1 MSLRRSLCAA
11 MLFAVVSP
19 AAAQDWKGTGRLEG
33 RILDPDGK
41 PVEGATVKLD
51 YPARGG
57 GPTVKTDKKGRWAY
71 LGIVAGPWN
80 IDVEAP
86 GFATRKG
93 VVNLPSEGARVAP
106 IEMRLEKA
114 RPAGPPPEVLQTLG
128 KAEEAYKA
136 GRHAEAIAEYQRL
149 LALRPDLATTIHQQL
164 GFAFIQMKDYP
175 KALEHLR
182 KVMEADPANAQIRAI
197 AAQAALE
204 GGMIDEGRKL
214 LEGID
219 ETTIT
224 NPDVFFNMGVNF
236 LNANRPEDAIVY
248 FGKAVAVDA
257 AYADGYFRRALAYIQ
272 VNRVP
277 EAKADL
283 QKVIA
288 LTPEGA
294 QADAA
299 RKALEQL
306 K

>member
-1 MSLRRSLCAA
+1 MSLRPALYA
-11 MLFAVVSP
+11 AVVF
-19 AAAQDWKGTGRLEG
+19 AAASAATAQDWSDGGRLEG
-33 RILDPDGK
+33 RVLDADGK
-41 PVEGATVKLD
+41 PVVGATVKLD

-57 GPTVKTDKKGRWAY
+57 GPTVKTDKKGKWAY

-86 GFATRKG
+86 GFTTLKG
-93 VVNLPSEGARVAP
+93 VVNLPSEGARVPP
-106 IEMRLEKA
+106 IEMKLEKA
-114 RPAGPPPEVLQTLG
+114 KPAGPPPEVLETLG

-136 GRHAEAIAEYQRL
+136 GRHEEAVAEYQRL

-164 GFAFIQMKDYP
+164 GFAYVQMKDYP

-197 AAQAALE
+197 TAQAALE

-236 LNANRPEDAIVY
+236 LNADQPGDAIIY
-248 FGKAVAVDA
+248 FGKAIALDA

-272 VNRVP
+272 TNRIP
-277 EAKADL
+277 EARADF
-283 QKVIA
+283 QKVIE

-299 RKALEQL
+299 RTALAQL